1 MNNGKCF
8 DIYFFFFFILFF
20 LFVIRCWRFSTHLKE
35 FASHRARRWYYH
47 ATTFPDFEPRDHS
60 PLLGFLQFG
69 AETIAVFSNRS
80 PNVSTTWPWKV
91 VKVKRER
98 HGRKRRN
105 RWDFQRSLAY
115 HEFRRATFLLSDRRE
130 FYPTHCKTAMWH

>member
-1 MNNGKCF
+1 MNNDKCF
-8 DIYFFFFFILFF
+8 DIFFFLCIIF
-20 LFVIRCWRFSTHLKE
+20 LFVIYCWRFSTHLKE

-47 ATTFPDFEPRDHS
+47 ATTFLVSRFWAAR
-60 PLLGFLQFG
+60 PLATLGFLQFG

-105 RWDFQRSLAY
+105 QWDFQRNTITGVSRVPKS
-115 HEFRRATFLLSDRRE
+115 HVPPFWS
-130 FYPTHCKTAMWH
+130 